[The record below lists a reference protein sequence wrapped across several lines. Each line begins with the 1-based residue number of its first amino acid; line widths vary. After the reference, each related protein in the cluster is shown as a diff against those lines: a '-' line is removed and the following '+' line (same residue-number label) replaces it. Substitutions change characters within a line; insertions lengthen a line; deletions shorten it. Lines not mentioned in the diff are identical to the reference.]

1 MDSADGV
8 LVIVGKSGIRNQFI
22 GGTSLDVYLDNSATT
37 RCDDRVAQ
45 KVLEMMTQCYGNP
58 SSLHRKGLQAE
69 LQLRGARRELAA
81 VLGAQEQEIYFT
93 SGGTEANNLAL
104 FGVVGAYPRNGRKI
118 VTTAFEHSSVYESA
132 KELEKRGYQVIFVPP
147 DTQGN
152 LDAQAV
158 ADAVDEDTVLLSV
171 MLVNNEIGTI
181 APLRVISTLAR
192 RKNPK
197 LIVHTDAVQAF
208 GKMPVSVAKL
218 GVDLL
223 TLSGHKI
230 YAPKGAGA
238 LYVRRG
244 VRLAPLIFGG
254 EQQGKLR
261 PGTESAPLIA
271 GLGLAS
277 RLCREEMAPHT
288 QAVQTLYDACREQLG
303 GIPGVVFNSPVEQ
316 SLHYVLNFSLRG
328 VRSETMLHFLEAR
341 GIYVSSG
348 SACAKGQKSR
358 VLASMGL
365 PEARIDSAIRVS
377 FSPQNTLEDI
387 QALAQGVR
395 EAGETLARTSRGQS
409 RRRN

>member
-1 MDSADGV
+1 M
-8 LVIVGKSGIRNQFI
+8 
-22 GGTSLDVYLDNSATT
+22 DVYLDNSATT
-37 RCDDRVAQ
+37 RCDGRVAQ

-58 SSLHRKGLQAE
+58 SSLHHKGLQAE
-69 LQLRGARRELAA
+69 LELRGARRELAA
-81 VLGAQEQEIYFT
+81 ALGAQEQEIFFT

-104 FGVVGAYPRNGRKI
+104 FGIPGAYPRGGRKI

-132 KELEKRGYQVIFVPP
+132 KELERRGWQVVFVPP
-147 DTQGN
+147 DSQGR

-171 MLVNNEIGTI
+171 MLVNNEVGTI
-181 APLRVISTLAR
+181 APLGRISTLAR

-197 LIVHTDAVQAF
+197 LIIHTDAVQAF

-230 YAPKGAGA
+230 YAPKGVGA

-244 VRLAPLIFGG
+244 VRLAPLFFGG

-277 RLCREEMAPHT
+277 RLCRQEMARHT
-288 QAVQTLYDACREQLG
+288 QAVQALYSACVEQLAD
-303 GIPGVVFNSPVEQ
+303 IPGVVFNSPVED
-316 SLHYVLNFSLRG
+316 SLHYVLNFSLPG

-341 GIYVSSG
+341 EIYVSSG

-358 VLASMGL
+358 VLESMKL
-365 PEARIDSAIRVS
+365 PQGRIDSAIRVS
-377 FSPQNTLEDI
+377 FSPQNTRKDI
-387 QALAQGVR
+387 QALAEGVR
-395 EAGETLARTSRGQS
+395 QAGETLARTTRRGLPN
-409 RRRN
+409 RRV